1 MLSHENKSEDC
12 LSYAFCAAT
21 LHRTRKKEKSEKN
34 VKEELVGEMRG
45 LERSC
50 VLQRELEV

>member
-1 MLSHENKSEDC
+1 MLSHENKSEGC